1 MTRAPCA
8 GEPVT
13 RAARRALV
21 SPMEKNSALASI
33 FYNPSTFVE
42 NKRIDQAAD
51 EINALHTS
59 SATAEKQVL
68 RLLELDRDQGHE
80 IAKLQAVVYVLMQML
95 VESGAVNGA
104 ALNERVQTALTALQ
118 SDPTWNRMRGV

>member
-1 MTRAPCA
+1 
-8 GEPVT
+8 
-13 RAARRALV
+13 
-21 SPMEKNSALASI
+21 MEKNSALASI